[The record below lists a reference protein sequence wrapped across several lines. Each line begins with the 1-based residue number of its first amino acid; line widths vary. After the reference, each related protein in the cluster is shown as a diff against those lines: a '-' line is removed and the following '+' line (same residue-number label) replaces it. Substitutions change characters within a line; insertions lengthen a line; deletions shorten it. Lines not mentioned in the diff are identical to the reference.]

1 MTLEVPPQYQ
11 KNRGGRPP
19 GPRPI
24 ADRVVRLQMA
34 AAAARLYPKVLAFWE
49 EVLEGTATYQQ
60 DGKKFLKYTTE
71 DRFEATRMI
80 MAYGFGKPVQPLA
93 GRSRSG
99 PIERSKSDGCRRGL
113 TIIPSASISRRVS
126 DHGRHCVHDC
136 AAAVML
142 GRWLWRR

>member
-34 AAAARLYPKVLAFWE
+34 AAAARLYPKVLAFWA
-49 EVLEGTATYQQ
+49 EVLEGTATCEQ
-60 DGKKFLKYTTE
+60 DGKTFLKYTTE

-80 MAYGFGKPVQPLA
+80 MAYGFGKPVQPLTGA
-93 GRSRSG
+93 YQEQRQALA
-99 PIERSKSDGCRRGL
+99 PPPDPNDRSKLIEPEPD
-113 TIIPSASISRRVS
+113 
-126 DHGRHCVHDC
+126 
-136 AAAVML
+136 
-142 GRWLWRR
+142 

>member
-49 EVLEGTATYQQ
+49 EVLEGTATCEQ

-71 DRFEATRMI
+71 DRLEATRMI
-80 MAYGFGKPVQPLA
+80 MAYGFGKPVQPLTGA
-93 GRSRSG
+93 YQ
-99 PIERSKSDGCRRGL
+99 EQ
-113 TIIPSASISRRVS
+113 
-126 DHGRHCVHDC
+126 RHQILHV
-136 AAAVML
+136 
-142 GRWLWRR
+142 RWLPPDPNDHSKLIEPEPD

>member
-80 MAYGFGKPVQPLA
+80 MAYGFGKPVQPMA
-93 GRSRSG
+93 GVMQEQTHRTLEVRWMPPRADDHSKAVELG
-99 PIERSKSDGCRRGL
+99 PGE
-113 TIIPSASISRRVS
+113 
-126 DHGRHCVHDC
+126 
-136 AAAVML
+136 
-142 GRWLWRR
+142 

>member
-1 MTLEVPPQYQ
+1 MTSCLALLRRYLENSMTLEVPPQYQ

-49 EVLEGTATYQQ
+49 EVLEGTATYEQ
-60 DGKKFLKYTTE
+60 DDKKFLKYTTE

-93 GRSRSG
+93 GAFQEQRHQVLEVRWM
-99 PIERSKSDGCRRGL
+99 PPDPNDRSKL
-113 TIIPSASISRRVS
+113 IEPEP
-126 DHGRHCVHDC
+126 
-136 AAAVML
+136 
-142 GRWLWRR
+142 

>member
-49 EVLEGTATYQQ
+49 EVLEGTATYER

-93 GRSRSG
+93 GVMQETQHRVLEVRWM
-99 PIERSKSDGCRRGL
+99 PPRADDHSK
-113 TIIPSASISRRVS
+113 
-126 DHGRHCVHDC
+126 CVD
-136 AAAVML
+136 L
-142 GRWLWRR
+142 QPGE